1 MRVKPFAAL
10 RPPKNIVEQ
19 VAAPPY
25 DVLDSKEALAMAGKE
40 SLLHITKPEIDFSPM
55 LRDDDPRVYKK
66 AVENFAKWQER
77 GYLVRD
83 PKPCYYVYAQSMGNR
98 TQLGF
103 VLCAHCNDYTRGA
116 IKKHELTRKDKEDD
130 RMVHVNIQN
139 ANIEPVFFA
148 FRQHEDLEKILF
160 DVSKGTPEY
169 DFKDENG
176 FGHKFWVISDE
187 KLIARITELFE
198 KEVNAFY
205 IADGHHRSAAAA
217 RVGEERAAANPNH
230 RGDEEYNYFMAVCF
244 PDDQLKIMDYNRVVK
259 DLNGH
264 SPSQILDLLKKHF
277 IVEERGEETYT
288 PEGLHTLS
296 MYMGGKWY
304 ALRAKPDTFENAD
317 LVQRLDVSIL
327 SKYVLDDILGIK
339 DLRRDSRIDFVGG
352 IRGLAELKRRVDSG
366 QMQIAFA
373 LYPVTMQQI
382 EEISDNNFIMP
393 PKTTWFEPKLRSGLA
408 IHTF

>member
-1 MRVKPFAAL
+1 MKVKPFAAL
-10 RPPKNIVEQ
+10 RPPKNLVEK
-19 VAAPPY
+19 VASPPY
-25 DVLDSKEALAMAGKE
+25 DVLDSKEAFAMAGKE

-66 AVENFAKWQER
+66 AVENFARWQEL

-83 PKPCYYVYAQSMGNR
+83 SKPCYYVYAQSMGDR

-103 VLCAHCNDYTRGA
+103 VLCAHCDDYTRGS

-130 RMVHVNIQN
+130 RMVHVNMQN

-148 FRQHEDLEKILF
+148 FRQQLDLEKILF
-160 DVSKGTPEY
+160 DVSKGAPEY

-198 KEVNAFY
+198 KDVNAFY

-217 RVGEERAAANPNH
+217 RVGEERAATNPNH

-259 DLNGH
+259 DLNGY
-264 SPSQILDLLKKHF
+264 SPTEILDLLKKHF
-277 IVEERGEETYT
+277 IVEEKGEEIYT
-288 PEGLHTLS
+288 PESLHTFS
-296 MYMGGKWY
+296 MYMDGRWY

-317 LVQRLDVSIL
+317 LVQSLDVSIL
-327 SKYVLDDILGIK
+327 SKYVLDEILGIR

-352 IRGLAELKRRVDSG
+352 LRGLSELKHKVDSG
-366 QMQIAFA
+366 QMQVAFA

-382 EEISDNNFIMP
+382 EEISDNDYIMP

>member
-1 MRVKPFAAL
+1 MKVKPFAAL
-10 RPPKNIVEQ
+10 RPPKNLVEK
-19 VAAPPY
+19 VASPPY
-25 DVLDSKEALAMAGKE
+25 DVLDSKEAFAMAGKE

-66 AVENFAKWQER
+66 AVENFARWQEL

-83 PKPCYYVYAQSMGNR
+83 SKPCYYVYAQSMGDR

-103 VLCAHCNDYTRGA
+103 VLCAHCDDYTRGS

-130 RMVHVNIQN
+130 RMVHVNMQN

-148 FRQHEDLEKILF
+148 FRQQLDLEKILF
-160 DVSKGTPEY
+160 DVSKGAPEY

-198 KEVNAFY
+198 KDVNAFY

-217 RVGEERAAANPNH
+217 RVGEERAATNPNH

-259 DLNGH
+259 DLNGY
-264 SPSQILDLLKKHF
+264 SPTEILDLLKKHF
-277 IVEERGEETYT
+277 IVEEKGEEIYT
-288 PEGLHTLS
+288 PESLHTFS
-296 MYMGGKWY
+296 MYMDGRWY

-317 LVQRLDVSIL
+317 LVQSLDVSIL
-327 SKYVLDDILGIK
+327 SKYVLDEILGIR

-352 IRGLAELKRRVDSG
+352 IRGLSELKHKVDSG
-366 QMQIAFA
+366 QMQVAFA

-382 EEISDNNFIMP
+382 EEISDNDYIMP